1 MSTYHISPWAF
12 FGDELYA
19 ADGTRVAETVHENDK
34 EIIRYAPEMLE
45 ALRIATDSA
54 LCNGVDPH
62 TLSKPLSLLE
72 KFNK

>member
-1 MSTYHISPWAF
+1 MSTCHVSPWVF

-19 ADGTRVAETVHENDK
+19 TDGTRVAECVHENYK
-34 EIIRYAPEMLE
+34 EIIRYAPEMLQ

-54 LCNGVDPH
+54 MCNGVDPD